1 MKKLLLLGAVLLLA
15 ISLSGCT
22 SQQESYSISQDGTIS
37 YTNRPA
43 VNYTQTVLKDDE
55 NATMYKLAFDSR
67 GQKIY
72 ALLAIPKNS
81 PKARNGKIPGIFIL
95 YGATMNKEGEWQGM
109 GQDLAGMGFAV
120 LIIDQRGWGETDGFV
135 PTMES
140 DYQAFAN
147 GGEPV
152 QHKMVYDA
160 LRCYDILKS
169 RPEIDPSRIYASGE
183 SMGGRYAII
192 AASIEKG
199 ISGALIISSAGY
211 GSANT
216 QDPQVVRFV
225 NSINPDHYIAG
236 ISPRPL
242 VMVHS
247 RNDNVVPFQNG
258 QDTFNLAKEPKKLI
272 VTEGVGHAYVRGEM
286 ESLIGKEIQNW

>member
-1 MKKLLLLGAVLLLA
+1 MKLVICALLIMI

-22 SQQESYSISQDGTIS
+22 SPQESYSVSKDGFIS

-43 VNYTQTVLKDDE
+43 VNYTQTLLKDDQ
-55 NATMYKLAFDSR
+55 NATMYKLTFDSR

-72 ALLAIPKNS
+72 ALLAIPKQS
-81 PKARNGKIPGIFIL
+81 LKSRNGKIPGIFIL

-120 LIIDQRGWGETDGFV
+120 LIIDQRGWGETDSSV
-135 PTMES
+135 STMEA
-140 DYQAFAN
+140 DYQTFAN

-160 LRCYDILKS
+160 LRSYDILKS
-169 RPEIDPSRIYASGE
+169 RPEVDGSRIYASGE

-199 ISGALIISSAGY
+199 ITGALIISSAGY
-211 GSANT
+211 GSPNT

-225 NSINPDHYIAG
+225 DSINPDHYIAG

-242 VMVHS
+242 IMVHS
-247 RNDNVVPFQNG
+247 RNDNVVPFQMG

-272 VTEGVGHAYVRGEM
+272 VTEGVGHSYVRAEM
-286 ESLIGKEIQNW
+286 KGLIENEIQGW

>member
-1 MKKLLLLGAVLLLA
+1 MKKLLLPGALLA
-15 ISLSGCT
+15 ILLLSGCT
-22 SQQESYSISQDGTIS
+22 SPQETYSVSQDGFLS

-43 VNYTQTVLKDDE
+43 PNYTQTLLKDDG
-55 NATMYKLAFDSR
+55 NATMYKLTFDSG

-81 PKARNGKIPGIFIL
+81 PKERNGKIPGIFIL
-95 YGATMNKEGEWQGM
+95 YGATMNKEGEWVGL
-109 GQDLAGMGFAV
+109 GSDLSRMGFAV

-140 DYQAFAN
+140 DYQAFVN

-160 LRCYDILKS
+160 LRSYDILKS
-169 RPEIDPSRIYASGE
+169 RPEVNPARIYASGE

-192 AASIEKG
+192 ATSVEKG
-199 ISGALIISSAGY
+199 IAGALIISSSGY
-211 GSANT
+211 QF
-216 QDPQVVRFV
+216 QDQPQEVMRFL
-225 NSINPDHYIAG
+225 NSIDPNHYIAG

-242 VMVHS
+242 IMVHS
-247 RNDNVVPFQNG
+247 KNDNVIPYQMA
-258 QDTFNLAKEPKKLI
+258 QDTFSKAKDPKKLLT
-272 VTEGVGHAYVRGEM
+272 TEGVGHSYVRAEM
-286 ESLIGKEIQNW
+286 LSLLEKELETW